1 MPIMNHAYF
10 VKFRSVV
17 VEFFCHRSIAR
28 PQKTPDRCKDLGDIS
43 CTNLVIVYFVSNF
56 VAMATGVGRGGIC
69 VTLFNIHTPKTPCY
83 VQESR

>member
-10 VKFRSVV
+10 VKFRLVV